1 MIIVPLRNLIC
12 LFGFIVFLPLML
24 ITILF
29 IYVEDGL
36 PIIFKQNRL
45 GLNKRKFIIYKL
57 RTLKTET
64 PQVGTHDVDNHFQL
78 SCGKIIRK
86 LKLDEFPQLINVIK
100 GDLNLIGPRPGL
112 DTQYELMEER
122 VKRNVF
128 KIKPGITGLSQVL
141 GYDMS
146 DPSALSEVD
155 RIYIEQK
162 SFYIDSLIFV
172 STFIKSMRKHLAN
185 KVEVKINIK
194 L

>member
-1 MIIVPLRNLIC
+1 
-12 LFGFIVFLPLML
+12 
-24 ITILF
+24 
-29 IYVEDGL
+29 
-36 PIIFKQNRL
+36 
-45 GLNKRKFIIYKL
+45 
-57 RTLKTET
+57 
-64 PQVGTHDVDNHFQL
+64 
-78 SCGKIIRK
+78 
-86 LKLDEFPQLINVIK
+86 
-100 GDLNLIGPRPGL
+100 
-112 DTQYELMEER
+112 MEER